1 MYSVKRRRVAGVQV
15 GCSYAEHKEQSTQ
28 CRYFKGSYSRVEKEE
43 KIISYDDLLRNY
55 QWDKDYTLSWMLLK
69 AGTRNGERGT
79 GNGGLVTTGQQYLP

>member
-43 KIISYDDLLRNY
+43 KITSYDDLLRNY
-55 QWDKDYTLSWMLLK
+55 L
-69 AGTRNGERGT
+69 
-79 GNGGLVTTGQQYLP
+79 